1 MKRKLTWGLLLA
13 AASAQVLAAGPSAQV
28 RNLAVATGLSE
39 REVQMVLGA
48 RTAFPEYRTSYDR
61 VEQRFIK
68 ALGEQRYDDLMA
80 GRDITLDNVQHQVL
94 AAR

>member
-1 MKRKLTWGLLLA
+1 MKLKLTLGLLLA
-13 AASAQVLAAGPSAQV
+13 AASAPVFAVGPSAQV
-28 RNLAVATGLSE
+28 RTLAAATGLSE

-80 GRDITLDNVQHQVL
+80 GRDITLDNAQHRVL